1 MTARHDYS
9 NFTDFV
15 TISLIISTSLYDFL
29 NSSRHK
35 LKPSDYVRKKKLFF
49 MNFQRSLNVIRDKFL
64 FRRKAS
70 IVFIIIEIEW
80 RNFIRI

>member
-1 MTARHDYS
+1 
-9 NFTDFV
+9 
-15 TISLIISTSLYDFL
+15 
-29 NSSRHK
+29 
-35 LKPSDYVRKKKLFF
+35 
-49 MNFQRSLNVIRDKFL
+49 MNFQRSLNIIRDKFL